1 MIRDYC
7 ENHSMCA
14 LCRTR
19 FGEHVHHIF
28 GGRARVDHHANIIL
42 LCVHCHGQM
51 HEKPSEGK
59 IRCMNWKQDH
69 DEFDPA
75 ALSEIAGE
83 FVVGWLSGHEQPP
96 GEVEDMRQ
104 RLLAVCLGSGE

>member
-1 MIRDYC
+1 
-7 ENHSMCA
+7 MCA